1 CPLLII
7 HSTHARSTARMSV
20 SFFFLGL
27 VGDYTLGGQQHTG
40 DRSGIFKCNTGYL
53 GRVDDA
59 GPEEV
64 LVFSSACVETII
76 GLAFLHLLYDDAA
89 FETAVANDLTEG
101 LFERAFNDR
110 DTGGF
115 VFVNALE
122 LFQGF
127 NRADIRDTAAG
138 NDTFFNCSAGSVQGV
153 VDAVF
158 LFFHFY
164 FGSSTY
170 VENGYTAGQFGQT
183 LLQLFLIV
191 IGSGGFDLGLDLVD
205 AGRDLVFFT
214 LSTNDRGVVFVD
226 TYRCRSAQIAQI
238 SAFQF
243 ITLLFADHDTLGE
256 DRDVLEHFLAA
267 VAKAGS
273 LNGSHLDGTPK
284 FIDYE
289 GSECFT
295 FEVFGNDHQRT
306 AALCNLFQDMQDIL
320 HGTDLFIID
329 QDIRILQLG
338 FHLLA
343 IGNEIRGEIT

>member
-138 NDTFFNCSAGSVQGV
+138 NDAFFNSSAGSVQGV

-158 LFFHFY
+158 LFLHFY

-214 LSTNDRGVVFVD
+214 LSTYDRGVVFVD
-226 TYRCRSAQIAQI
+226 ADRCRRTQVGEV

-243 ITLLFADHDTLGE
+243 VTLLFADHDTFGE
-256 DRDVLEHFLAA
+256 DRDVLQHFFAA
-267 VAKAGS
+267 VTEAGS
-273 LNGSHLDGTPK
+273 LDGSDLDGATQLV
-284 FIDYE
+284 DNE
-289 GSECFT
+289 GSERFA
-295 FEVFGNDHQRT
+295 FEVFSDDHQGT
-306 AALCNLFQDMQDIL
+306 AALSNLLQDVEDIL
-320 HGTDLFIID
+320 H
-329 QDIRILQLG
+329 R
-338 FHLLA
+338 
-343 IGNEIRGEIT
+343 